1 LAGFYTGLRSNGLD
15 RRSRH
20 GPDAAIVELRA
31 DVLDTLGSGEPVSCP
46 AVPPAAT
53 CDALDSDQPPLRLPD
68 GTDAEMITTMG
79 HHLLPE
85 FEAAMGPMFNLD

>member
-1 LAGFYTGLRSNGLD
+1 
-15 RRSRH
+15 
-20 GPDAAIVELRA
+20 
-31 DVLDTLGSGEPVSCP
+31 
-46 AVPPAAT
+46 VPPAAT